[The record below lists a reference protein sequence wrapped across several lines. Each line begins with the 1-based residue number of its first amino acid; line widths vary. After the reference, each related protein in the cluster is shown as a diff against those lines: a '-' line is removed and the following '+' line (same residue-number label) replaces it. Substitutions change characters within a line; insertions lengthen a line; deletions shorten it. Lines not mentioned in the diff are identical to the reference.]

1 MNNFQRAIDDHV
13 TGRYHPDNPANQE
26 DIWEKYS
33 QVLEVCE
40 FITEDTIE
48 DDEQSTK
55 LEGIFE
61 DVIEPYFSHKHFTSQ
76 ERSEFMRLHADDMAA
91 KIKKLWEER

>member
-1 MNNFQRAIDDHV
+1 MNLQRAIDDHV

-26 DIWEKYS
+26 DIWEKYA

-48 DDEQSTK
+48 DDKQSVI

-61 DVIEPYFSHKHFTSQ
+61 DVIEPYFSHKHFTNK
-76 ERSEFMRLHADDMAA
+76 ERSEFMQLHAVDMSE
-91 KIKKLWEER
+91 KIRTLFFKK